1 MVKIVNDNYMY
12 ARVAKL
18 IGSRK
23 EFTEDKLPQL
33 EEIVMDESKAKTIYD
48 ATKVSMGMSHFLVV
62 ILRRLLMLK
71 EILVTAQS
79 LFWIFMG
86 SSSAFQGSIIIYVL
100 GNAKRVFEYLV
111 LSLSCLDLLTY
122 KAFQTSVFKF

>member
-1 MVKIVNDNYMY
+1 MY

-23 EFTEDKLPQL
+23 EFTEDKLSQL

-71 EILVTAQS
+71 EILATTQS
-79 LFWIFMG
+79 LFWIFTG
-86 SSSAFQGSIIIYVL
+86 
-100 GNAKRVFEYLV
+100 K
-111 LSLSCLDLLTY
+111 
-122 KAFQTSVFKF
+122 